1 MFDKEWYQNHPPFA
15 NPFPDIHLSAHFASD
30 TITYEEPGSSIPKY
44 WTADKDKYSQYI
56 LYIQQT
62 DNH

>member
-44 WTADKDKYSQYI
+44 
-56 LYIQQT
+56 
-62 DNH
+62 